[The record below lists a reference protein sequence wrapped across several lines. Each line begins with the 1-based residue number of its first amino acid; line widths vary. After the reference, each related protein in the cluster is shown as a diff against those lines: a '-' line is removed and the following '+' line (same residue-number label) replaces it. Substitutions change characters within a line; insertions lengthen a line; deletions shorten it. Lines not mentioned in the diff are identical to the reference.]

1 MSDLN
6 PSPFIASPLAPINLA
21 EEYGPESELT
31 EARAFQALHLLEA
44 FPKPTITPGTPPP
57 PNPLRDYLRRYA
69 ADRESR
75 GLKFF
80 PKENAKANQ
89 KRIQYSRDLYLKSP
103 EDLLTGDQ
111 LKAYEADLT
120 EMPDPDSYRA
130 RQTNRAYFNLIAPTP
145 IAPDRYDLVRDEY
158 ARAVLK
164 LDDTSD
170 KAVFSAIQA
179 QFQEE
184 ASAFDSLKPLAKEA
198 FDKGLTGQPLS
209 AADRWRATAALPAK
223 HKRNAREVLAAQH
236 QEAQAMRRRLMP
248 TVKFIATS
256 MLARRGLDIPR
267 ELASPEAS
275 ATLRE
280 WLRAL
285 AELNPP
291 DRAAALFILSQEM
304 EKIDT
309 ADDSAGTFKRS
320 ATNASKTALQLL
332 ESAFTLIDSETT
344 EGFLDEEDQ
353 WTIDADERARLTA
366 ALQGIESIPENFRP
380 DDSALQKAFI
390 AGSGQAAIFG
400 SLFTGAAGLTFLGTS
415 MAGQSYAG
423 QRLESPE
430 ADRAIQF
437 GAATLSGTAQAATE
451 IYLTKLGLKMIGGRL
466 PGLATLF
473 TKARITAPAAR
484 SLAAFP
490 LAAAGASAVEFTEEI
505 VQDATDNLLSDIANE
520 LSGIDPATD
529 WGEFLTR
536 WTTANRTT
544 EEVFYA
550 IVPFA
555 LIGSGAVASF
565 RHFKHGQ
572 YLQQATPIM
581 RQMGFRSDKIQ
592 EIREASPEAA
602 AEIVRQ
608 EIKHVEQKA
617 EERAQAAAADQ
628 PASAIA
634 EEGNKRVAVLEGF
647 REAAELSRKAGFPIL
662 ETELNEFTEQEQY
675 VLRLPEQEAQYFD
688 EEEQAI
694 EAWQDFLTQQQNE
707 VSDEVIRAANTDL
720 ISFLTEEIQLAAGT
734 KVMERDVEM
743 DASRAVKEGLATM
756 EQIRA
761 RAQIFALQEGST
773 TAPDFTIMARRWSEM
788 TARGI
793 YRGTVEYYRGA
804 DPLNILEDLAETNI
818 DKGLALGML
827 DGAELV
833 SELRALEEATG
844 NPYLA
849 DDYTYDEKNKMPLLE
864 AMSKAGVEYFMGN
877 IQNESL
883 PATIRRWFQQILAVA
898 GAMFRHA
905 RTLARSEPL
914 MKAIKEGRVNQ
925 KFVDLIADS
934 VGLNEANTE
943 ARYRAA
949 EQQAQEQALN
959 SDLEEISDVL
969 RGRLPHP
976 DSMKGDPMASELRMI
991 HDGMVTVGKRRN
1003 KKGQRLLNTRKAD
1016 NFFLPRGEVVSI
1028 DGIREEL
1035 NERGFDF
1042 DTEADMLAALDDSL
1056 YRNLKT
1062 YAVGTMEQETTY
1074 SISQFSTGMRPPK
1087 GVTSRKTE
1095 ALPVWNIEKQKDS
1108 LPKVIANK
1116 TQREAFFKRLDDALN
1131 WLREDPSK
1139 LGTAGGWVKFLRK
1152 AGVYGEVPMPPTGI
1166 TELFENPAGYAEK
1179 VRGAYHG
1186 DLAISGT
1193 NASAKAGLDGT
1204 KEMRELIGE
1213 GKAPA
1218 PWTVALHHLWGILS
1232 RMLPPIDQEGM
1243 WLRLIAHRPVLEAIQ
1258 SSIDGNFDLS
1268 LKQWQGLVQDAKAES
1283 ADAAGTIGNAAT
1295 ANANSFYL
1303 MLKRLS
1309 GKWQDVANVYA
1320 AKNSREMGRRFW
1332 SLDAGA
1338 LGIKNKVQRFIGLTF
1353 GIPGVIMDRW
1363 KFVELWLPTA
1373 VKGTASDSSRNFFKY
1388 STTTPESPLPIYGIY
1403 GNLDAN
1409 NVVASTALY
1418 EGLEV
1423 AMQEAINRSPE
1434 LQDLLGDHQNPGGL
1448 HWYGWNAI
1456 KNEAVGH
1463 SSLDLTKDLIKNYGL
1478 DFGIEAV
1485 VKQVRAGEYFTEGTI
1500 GSSENAK
1507 VFLRKGKI
1515 EVSRTRIPSG
1525 LQSGRAPRVLG
1536 RGTGEGTGE
1545 SGQGVSFS
1553 IANTEVTPTAQTRTF
1568 PTANGGLIGPAT
1580 FSIRAYHGTPH
1591 KVDRFST
1598 DKIGTGEGAQAFG
1611 YGLYMAGDQA
1621 VAEEYRKRLAFAPE
1635 SDQELLTLANGEQ
1648 LLMPV
1653 DEADLTRV
1661 SSFEQ
1666 AKALYV
1672 HNSEYYAPEEMFEI
1686 GGIPQRYEKEIKD
1699 WLATAGDITVV
1710 SREAVEVNTE
1720 GNLYTVTLNVEED
1733 QLLDWDKPITSQPL
1747 AVQLAAKNHF
1757 KKNGFNLA
1765 PAMEM
1770 TGAEFYR
1777 YLQSYYQ
1784 QGEDVGNSA
1793 ENASLHLSLAGI
1805 PGIRYLDGNSRTDGE
1820 GSYNYVIFDDSDI
1833 TILEENG
1840 QPVSLSQPDT
1850 TFSLSPRGVERLE
1863 RAIIDKLA
1871 KGPEERA
1878 DYAARLIDR
1887 LDGLRRKIAEK
1898 GQLSEADRIA
1908 ENIRE
1913 ASAIFTALPIEARTR
1928 ASFPIK
1934 AIIDA
1939 QTERGRLTVLENM
1952 IDSADKALESYL
1964 KKQYLDQFEK
1974 LFDLAKPDLLPS
1986 KSLRTR
1992 LVPEQQ
1998 RLASQAFEASILEP
2012 AEVMKGIVASDAIIA
2027 KANATLNDLYAN
2039 DGAAEDIAR
2048 EEKAIRDAEL
2058 AQEMLEVYGALAKQS
2073 AAEIAQAYKHLK
2085 DIYAKGRQAREFLDA
2100 GRREELAAM
2109 RADILQSL
2117 GGPTDAFEWA
2127 KNTAS
2132 EGFKQRLDAFRF
2144 SSLSFHQ
2151 IMEELFPNSPTARQF
2166 QDRIRAAE
2174 RQTAQARIETR
2185 ERFEA
2190 HVTKRWGPGKLKHN
2204 KILAEL
2210 SQRREWTRKTTKGDR
2225 PLEIRETTKTKR
2237 EKLLPD
2243 QARAILA
2250 GTIKTGWEND
2260 PIAIQSLRDA
2270 LADYDLKRLRD
2281 KSRAEFVYFDRTIA
2295 RSPRKKVFM
2304 SDLEAVYLLQLAAQ
2318 AQYLPA
2324 LDRYG
2329 YTEQILDQIRE
2340 TLSDPAR
2347 DIRDFLTTEY
2357 AGEYARL
2364 NEVYRSL
2371 YFMDMPQIR
2380 NYAPGKFEH
2389 SMFTTE
2395 PTPDGTEG
2403 PQVNAMSAGFTKTRE
2418 HHTARPQQVNA
2429 LDVFWNHTEA
2439 TNYFIGWAEV
2449 IRDMNA
2455 VFKTPEVRRTL
2466 EARFGKEIAAD
2477 FFKWIDQLTTDGRSN
2492 ASESS
2497 AMRRILNN
2505 AQASLSAIGLSFN
2518 VGSLLKQISAG
2529 TGAFMEMP
2537 TKAAVKGLYL
2547 AIQNPSSFKHLWN
2560 NERIQQRIKM
2570 GMSPEDRALL
2580 DASNAKPSQIM
2591 AILEAGR
2598 APLGW
2603 TDALFTTLSS
2613 MVAYNYHLDQA
2624 LKSGLSETAAEE
2636 HAITVMDRVIIRT
2649 AQPATTQDKS
2659 LIENTT
2665 QGLGKF
2671 LLIFRSDP
2679 RQKIGLAL
2687 EALRQYR
2694 TNKITKQELA
2704 RRFFW
2709 GWVMYGLLAQLATDV
2724 WHTMSREDDDDDDW
2738 SLDNYL
2744 FAAAAGPLSG
2754 LPLFGAIIETG
2765 IRGLMN
2771 AAGADLQIFAN
2782 STNPLDKAADGIL
2795 RNRFIR
2801 SLNDDQDDT
2810 ATELMNAALRDS
2822 RDWAQ
2827 IIGTFNKAAAIVP
2840 VTLRVVK
2847 DVTGII
2853 DNVLPDSRTEKD
2865 LEIIAELSKTAKEAR
2880 DTRTERIDALVSEIR
2895 DLDPEEQQA
2904 RLEDLDTTLAR
2915 SVRRQLSNAEMT
2927 RVEKALRRLPTEQ
2940 RATAIETMMK
2950 ERSPEQRSTFRR
2962 RLEDLGILTPTV
2974 DALLN

>member
-1 MSDLN
+1 
-6 PSPFIASPLAPINLA
+6 
-21 EEYGPESELT
+21 
-31 EARAFQALHLLEA
+31 
-44 FPKPTITPGTPPP
+44 
-57 PNPLRDYLRRYA
+57 
-69 ADRESR
+69 
-75 GLKFF
+75 
-80 PKENAKANQ
+80 
-89 KRIQYSRDLYLKSP
+89 
-103 EDLLTGDQ
+103 
-111 LKAYEADLT
+111 
-120 EMPDPDSYRA
+120 
-130 RQTNRAYFNLIAPTP
+130 
-145 IAPDRYDLVRDEY
+145 
-158 ARAVLK
+158 
-164 LDDTSD
+164 
-170 KAVFSAIQA
+170 
-179 QFQEE
+179 
-184 ASAFDSLKPLAKEA
+184 
-198 FDKGLTGQPLS
+198 
-209 AADRWRATAALPAK
+209 
-223 HKRNAREVLAAQH
+223 
-236 QEAQAMRRRLMP
+236 
-248 TVKFIATS
+248 
-256 MLARRGLDIPR
+256 
-267 ELASPEAS
+267 
-275 ATLRE
+275 
-280 WLRAL
+280 
-285 AELNPP
+285 
-291 DRAAALFILSQEM
+291 
-304 EKIDT
+304 
-309 ADDSAGTFKRS
+309 
-320 ATNASKTALQLL
+320 
-332 ESAFTLIDSETT
+332 
-344 EGFLDEEDQ
+344 
-353 WTIDADERARLTA
+353 
-366 ALQGIESIPENFRP
+366 
-380 DDSALQKAFI
+380 
-390 AGSGQAAIFG
+390 
-400 SLFTGAAGLTFLGTS
+400 
-415 MAGQSYAG
+415 
-423 QRLESPE
+423 
-430 ADRAIQF
+430 
-437 GAATLSGTAQAATE
+437 
-451 IYLTKLGLKMIGGRL
+451 
-466 PGLATLF
+466 
-473 TKARITAPAAR
+473 
-484 SLAAFP
+484 
-490 LAAAGASAVEFTEEI
+490 
-505 VQDATDNLLSDIANE
+505 
-520 LSGIDPATD
+520 
-529 WGEFLTR
+529 
-536 WTTANRTT
+536 
-544 EEVFYA
+544 
-550 IVPFA
+550 
-555 LIGSGAVASF
+555 
-565 RHFKHGQ
+565 
-572 YLQQATPIM
+572 
-581 RQMGFRSDKIQ
+581 
-592 EIREASPEAA
+592 
-602 AEIVRQ
+602 
-608 EIKHVEQKA
+608 
-617 EERAQAAAADQ
+617 
-628 PASAIA
+628 
-634 EEGNKRVAVLEGF
+634 
-647 REAAELSRKAGFPIL
+647 
-662 ETELNEFTEQEQY
+662 
-675 VLRLPEQEAQYFD
+675 
-688 EEEQAI
+688 
-694 EAWQDFLTQQQNE
+694 
-707 VSDEVIRAANTDL
+707 
-720 ISFLTEEIQLAAGT
+720 
-734 KVMERDVEM
+734 
-743 DASRAVKEGLATM
+743 
-756 EQIRA
+756 
-761 RAQIFALQEGST
+761 
-773 TAPDFTIMARRWSEM
+773 
-788 TARGI
+788 
-793 YRGTVEYYRGA
+793 
-804 DPLNILEDLAETNI
+804 
-818 DKGLALGML
+818 
-827 DGAELV
+827 
-833 SELRALEEATG
+833 
-844 NPYLA
+844 
-849 DDYTYDEKNKMPLLE
+849 
-864 AMSKAGVEYFMGN
+864 
-877 IQNESL
+877 
-883 PATIRRWFQQILAVA
+883 
-898 GAMFRHA
+898 
-905 RTLARSEPL
+905 
-914 MKAIKEGRVNQ
+914 
-925 KFVDLIADS
+925 
-934 VGLNEANTE
+934 
-943 ARYRAA
+943 
-949 EQQAQEQALN
+949 
-959 SDLEEISDVL
+959 
-969 RGRLPHP
+969 
-976 DSMKGDPMASELRMI
+976 
-991 HDGMVTVGKRRN
+991 
-1003 KKGQRLLNTRKAD
+1003 
-1016 NFFLPRGEVVSI
+1016 
-1028 DGIREEL
+1028 
-1035 NERGFDF
+1035 
-1042 DTEADMLAALDDSL
+1042 
-1056 YRNLKT
+1056 
-1062 YAVGTMEQETTY
+1062 
-1074 SISQFSTGMRPPK
+1074 
-1087 GVTSRKTE
+1087 
-1095 ALPVWNIEKQKDS
+1095 
-1108 LPKVIANK
+1108 
-1116 TQREAFFKRLDDALN
+1116 
-1131 WLREDPSK
+1131 
-1139 LGTAGGWVKFLRK
+1139 
-1152 AGVYGEVPMPPTGI
+1152 
-1166 TELFENPAGYAEK
+1166 
-1179 VRGAYHG
+1179 
-1186 DLAISGT
+1186 
-1193 NASAKAGLDGT
+1193 
-1204 KEMRELIGE
+1204 
-1213 GKAPA
+1213 
-1218 PWTVALHHLWGILS
+1218 
-1232 RMLPPIDQEGM
+1232 MLPPIDQEGM

-1268 LKQWQGLVQDAKAES
+1268 LDQWKGLVQDARAES
-1283 ADAAGTIGNAAT
+1283 ADAAGKIGNNAT
-1295 ANANSFYL
+1295 ANANAFYL

-1320 AKNSREMGRRFW
+1320 AKDSREMGRKFW

-1353 GIPGVIMDRW
+1353 GVPGVIMDRW

-1373 VKGTASDSSRNFFKY
+1373 VKGTGSDSSRDFFKY
-1388 STTTPESPLPIYGIY
+1388 SKTTPESPLPIYGIY
-1403 GNLDAN
+1403 GGLDAKN
-1409 NVVASTALY
+1409 IVVSTALY

-1515 EVSRTRIPSG
+1515 EVSRTRISSG
-1525 LQSGRAPRVLG
+1525 LQSGRAPGVLG

-1621 VAEEYRKRLAFAPE
+1621 VAEGYRKRLSQIEGTGDIAVAERLLEAVGNDIAAALREIE
-1635 SDQELLTLANGEQ
+1635 SRRKLSN
-1648 LLMPV
+1648 MPN
-1653 DEADLTRV
+1653 
-1661 SSFEQ
+1661 SQ
-1666 AKALYV
+1666 AKWDRIT
-1672 HNSEYYAPEEMFEI
+1672 EI
-1686 GGIPQRYEKEIKD
+1686 IQTRSG
-1699 WLATAGDITVV
+1699 L
-1710 SREAVEVNTE
+1710 S
-1720 GNLYTVTLNVEED
+1720 NLYTVTLNVEEH
-1733 QLLDWDKPITSQPL
+1733 QLLDWDKPLSEQSEFVKTALGVVGPNGEQDLEFSSMTGSQYYE
-1747 AVQLAAKNHF
+1747 
-1757 KKNGFNLA
+1757 NLA
-1765 PAMEM
+1765 DEIGGIEEGFDLGLD
-1770 TGAEFYR
+1770 TR
-1777 YLQSYYQ
+1777 I
-1784 QGEDVGNSA
+1784 QGTERETS
-1793 ENASLHLSLAGI
+1793 SFLFSKGI
-1805 PGIRYLDGNSRTDGE
+1805 RGIRYLDGNSRADGE
-1820 GSYNYVIFDDSDI
+1820 GSYNYVIFDDADI
-1833 TILEENG
+1833 EILEENG
-1840 QPVSLSQPDT
+1840 QPVSLPQPDT
-1850 TFSLSPRGVERLE
+1850 SFSLSPRGVERLE
-1863 RAIIDKLA
+1863 RAIIDKLS

-1887 LDGLRRKIAEK
+1887 LDGLRRKIADK

-1913 ASAIFTALPIEARTR
+1913 ASAIFTALPIDARTR
-1928 ASFPIK
+1928 ASFPIQ
-1934 AIIDA
+1934 AIIEA
-1939 QTERGRLTVLENM
+1939 KTERGRLTVLENM

-2027 KANATLNDLYAN
+2027 KATATLNDLYAN

-2085 DIYAKGRQAREFLDA
+2085 NIYSKGRQAREFLDA

-2117 GGPTDAFEWA
+2117 GGPTDSLEWA

-2132 EGFKQRLDAFRF
+2132 EGYKQRLDAFRF

-2190 HVTKRWGPGKLKHN
+2190 HLTKRWGPGKLKHN

-2210 SQRREWTRKTTKGDR
+2210 SQRREWTRKTSKGDR

-2260 PIAIQSLRDA
+2260 PIAMQSLRDA

-2492 ASESS
+2492 ATESS

-2505 AQASLSAIGLSFN
+2505 AQASLSAIGLAFN

-2636 HAITVMDRVIIRT
+2636 HAISVMDRVIIRT

-2687 EALRQYR
+2687 EAIRQYR

-2827 IIGTFNKAAAIVP
+2827 IIGTFNRAAAIVP

-2865 LEIIAELSKTAKEAR
+2865 LEIIAELSKTAEEAR

-2895 DLDPEEQQA
+2895 ELDPEEQQA

-2927 RVEKALRRLPTEQ
+2927 RVEKALRRLPTKQ